1 MADCF
6 DVQSALQ
13 DAKCRV
19 STGLSRRVRPA
30 RRDAAVFESGVRVGG
45 TYVREDLND
54 ITDVSFD
61 AVSVRVNTSILP
73 VTVKRVSYESYADRL
88 DVLDQ
93 HNTLILSADRPRR
106 ALDRA
111 ADGGILTDT
120 GDW

>member
-1 MADCF
+1 MRPPTHMADDRGDIGHQLQGKTVEAVRLSNR
-6 DVQSALQ
+6 DVSVVYWDSQSRCHKA
-13 DAKCRV
+13 
-19 STGLSRRVRPA
+19 
-30 RRDAAVFESGVRVGG
+30 
-45 TYVREDLND
+45 
-54 ITDVSFD
+54 VSFD

-73 VTVKRVSYESYADRL
+73 VTVKRVLYESYADRV

-93 HNTLILSADRPRR
+93 RNTLILSADRPRR